1 MLAHLTLAA
10 GLGAQTAPSPNVHV
24 WVAELNSGGFP
35 IPGAGK
41 VVRVNKHGDIEE
53 VATGLVAPTGMTFG
67 PDGVRYVSN
76 FGDACAGSGQIVR
89 IDIP

>member
-1 MLAHLTLAA
+1 
-10 GLGAQTAPSPNVHV
+10 
-24 WVAELNSGGFP
+24 
-35 IPGAGK
+35 
-41 VVRVNKHGDIEE
+41 VNKHGDIEE